1 MSKSIIAEGKTTT
14 EAINNGLKELKV
26 SREMVEVNVLEN
38 KEKRSFFS
46 ILSPRVVKVE
56 LTVKENIVPEKPS
69 RANTKN
75 NTERK
80 PKKTV
85 RRERDVIPTSE
96 EDIEMAKNNTDKFLK
111 DFTSKFEEL
120 TYTVIYDGEFLAV
133 NIDGKDTSKLIGYRG
148 EVLNSLQTIIKTV
161 ANKNCKTRVK
171 VTLNIGDYKQKRE
184 KSLQELADKIART
197 VQKTGRMI
205 TLEPMVAYERKI
217 IHSRL
222 QPNSRVKTYSVG
234 EEPYRKVVVAKK

>member
-1 MSKSIIAEGKTTT
+1 MSKSIVAEGKTTT
-14 EAINNGLKELKV
+14 EAINNGLKELRV

-56 LTVKENIVPEKPS
+56 LTLKENVVPEKS
-69 RANTKN
+69 KKNNFKKNTK
-75 NTERK
+75 K
-80 PKKTV
+80 PKKV
-85 RRERDVIPTSE
+85 ARREIDKQPATE
-96 EDIEMAKNNTDKFLK
+96 EDIELAKKNTEIFLK
-111 DFTSKFEEL
+111 DFLSKFDEL
-120 TYTVIYDGEFLAV
+120 KYTMIFDGEFLAV

-148 EVLNSLQTIIKTV
+148 EVLNSLQTIVNTI
-161 ANKNCKTRVK
+161 ANKNCKTKVK

-184 KSLQELADKIART
+184 RSLQELADKIART
-197 VQKTGRMI
+197 VVKTGKMI

-222 QPNSRVKTYSVG
+222 QPNDRVRTYSVG